1 MRPVHV
7 IIPTHTTRHLRLTL
21 LGVALQ
27 SMPPVSVTVSCDND
41 KDEIRD
47 HLAEIAREFGFPIT
61 LVRRPHQG
69 MERLAQVRNNAV
81 RALTG
86 RLPADIGGKP
96 GLTKEQFDED
106 PQLLFLDGD
115 CFLEQDAIAKHGRLA
130 SDRELVIPFRVDT
143 TKAQMD
149 EFDEDRARRG
159 EMPIEIS
166 AQQRR
171 LLAGRQR
178 RYERQQRMRRMPLIG
193 PLLVKPHKPKL
204 LGGHHS
210 VRLSSY
216 LAVNGHDEEY
226 HTWGTED
233 DDFCRRVYETGAAS
247 VVAID
252 QIDCLHLYHPTR
264 NPGDWHARPNAER
277 FKGDLPTRCAHG
289 LDNPMPQG
297 EIEVVELMP
306 DAASR
311 RPIGSTTGKS

>member
-21 LGVALQ
+21 LGIACQ
-27 SMPPVSVTVSCDND
+27 STAPASVTVSCDND

-61 LVRRPHQG
+61 LVRREHQG

-81 RALTG
+81 RMLTG
-86 RLPADIGGKP
+86 RIPAELGGKP
-96 GLTKEQFDED
+96 GLTLDEVDAD

-115 CFLEQDAIAKHGRLA
+115 CFLERDAVAKHAQLA
-130 SDRELVIPFRVDT
+130 EEAELVIPFRVDT
-143 TKAQMD
+143 TKDQLE
-149 EFDEDRARRG
+149 EFDEAKARRG
-159 EMPIEIS
+159 EMPIAIND
-166 AQQRR
+166 QQRR
-171 LLAGRQR
+171 LLENRHR
-178 RYERQQRMRRMPLIG
+178 RYQRQQTIKRWPLIG
-193 PLLVKPHKPKL
+193 DLLIKPHKPKL

-233 DDFCRRVYETGAAS
+233 DDFCRRVYETGAES
-247 VVAID
+247 VIAIR

-264 NPGDWHARPNAER
+264 NPGDWHERPNAER
-277 FKGDLPTRCAHG
+277 FKGNLPTRCAHG

-297 EIEVVELMP
+297 EIDVVLLP
-306 DAASR
+306 PR
-311 RPIGSTTGKS
+311 